1 MIEDVNTIQKRLIE
15 LEKEIV
21 QRDAEGTKLIKKA
34 IVLENNL
41 NAVLE
46 KMVSLEKKN
55 VFKAKITAKERE
67 KLLTA
72 KAAELESKKHDFHKK
87 QDMLKQ
93 MKERTLSVKQELKNI
108 ESHIQKETQ
117 ELYTMGEVKK
127 EAKKAAP
134 MLAAKPAPKPIT
146 KPVPKPAL
154 KPAFKSVAKPALKP
168 AFKPVAKPAPKPTP
182 KLKPLIKKAPM
193 SKPAPKPLETKT
205 FPKLAPMPPALGMP
219 ILKQKLFQ
227 NWLQCRLLWECLRKK
242 HLFQAR

>member
-1 MIEDVNTIQKRLIE
+1 MIEAVNAIQKRLIE

-21 QRDAEGTKLIKKA
+21 RRDVEGTKLIKKA
-34 IVLENNL
+34 IVLEDNL
-41 NAVLE
+41 NAVLA
-46 KMVSLEKKN
+46 KMVSLEKKK

-67 KLLTA
+67 KLLAA
-72 KAAELESKKHDFHKK
+72 KAAELESKKHDFQKK

-108 ESHIQKETQ
+108 ELHIQKETQ

-127 EAKKAAP
+127 EVKKAAP
-134 MLAAKPAPKPIT
+134 MLAAKP
-146 KPVPKPAL
+146 
-154 KPAFKSVAKPALKP
+154 
-168 AFKPVAKPAPKPTP
+168 VAKPAPKPIAKPVAKPIAKPVAKPIP
-182 KLKPLIKKAPM
+182 KLKPLIKKAPLPVSKPIPKPAAKPVPKLKLLIKKTPM
-193 SKPAPKPLETKT
+193 SKPASKPLETKT
-205 FPKLAPMPPALGMP
+205 FP